1 MQETKKYLEKFGKF
15 IVQQS
20 KSNLSK
26 KKKKDRG
33 NLYDSL
39 RYELEVHK
47 NSFSL
52 AFYMEDYGK
61 FVDKGVKG
69 ISSSAKAPSSPYKF
83 GTGTGIK
90 GGLSKGIDGWVRR
103 KGIQF
108 RDSSGKFISYDSTSY
123 LIRNSIWNKGLET
136 TNFFERPFELAFK
149 KIPDE
154 ITEAYGLELE
164 SLMKFSLQ

>member
-1 MQETKKYLEKFGKF
+1 MQETKKYLDKFGKF

-33 NLYDSL
+33 KLYESL

-52 AFYMEDYGK
+52 SFYMEDYGK
-61 FVDKGVKG
+61 FIDKGVKG
-69 ISSSAKAPSSPYKF
+69 VSSSAKAPSSPYKF

-154 ITEAYGLELE
+154 ITEAYGLELD

>member
-1 MQETKKYLEKFGKF
+1 MQETKKYLDKFGKF

-83 GTGTGIK
+83 GTGTGMK
-90 GGLSKGIDGWVRR
+90 GGLTKGIDGWVRR

-108 RDSSGKFISYDSTSY
+108 RDSGGKFISYDSTSY

>member
-1 MQETKKYLEKFGKF
+1 MQETKKYLDKFGKF